1 MLSVDMKAAGASEAS
16 LQEAAQE
23 RDELTGRLNQLE
35 AELGELRP
43 LYEAQVADNAQ
54 LSR

>member
-1 MLSVDMKAAGASEAS
+1 MLSVDTTAAGALEAV
-16 LQEAAQE
+16 LQQAAQE
-23 RDELTGRLNQLE
+23 RDQLTGRLNQLE
-35 AELGELRP
+35 AELGQLRQ